1 MVRQTIVNV
10 DKLHIPDKQKWWDI
24 FLACI
29 RSKTIAKTKRKHFIE
44 NSTRYKL
51 KKDLLNLEA
60 LPSERLTPSQTAH
73 YNFLKEKLKI
83 FEEKLIAGY
92 RQRTRGLPKYE
103 QREPDIEFYAKLEK
117 RSAQRTVIGELRDK
131 NGDVYADNPN
141 LIHIVTDFYTELYTP
156 SPVDASVQEKLLG
169 NVDHTLTDQQKC
181 MLDAVLSEKEL
192 QQAVY
197 DLKDEK
203 SPGIDGFIAEFYKK
217 FWSLIKD
224 RYTAFINGANQTSF
238 SAFKNTSVTALLY
251 KEKGDM
257 DDLKN
262 YCPISLINV
271 DLKILTKALTNRL
284 KKVLPSLI
292 HFTQTAVDG
301 RKIDNTIH
309 MLRDFIQLANNENL
323 ASAFIFLDQE
333 KAFDRVNHEFLYK
346 TMKAFG
352 IGPAFI
358 HWIRQIY
365 SNATTRVKVNGFLS
379 ENIPL
384 RRGVRQGCPLSPLL
398 YVLIIEILALQFRKN
413 PDIVGFTVGGE
424 KIISMHY
431 ADDAIITIKQN
442 KCFKE
447 VIKDLTAFERASGA
461 KVNYEKTKGLWCGA
475 WKNRTD
481 TPLNIKWTSE
491 NVENLGVYFGN
502 DNPAAAT
509 FTKILPK
516 VTRSMNY
523 WKQFRL
529 CKLAKVRVIEMFH
542 ASKLWY
548 AARFYPHTT
557 THLKNA
563 SKGLL

>member
-1 MVRQTIVNV
+1 
-10 DKLHIPDKQKWWDI
+10 
-24 FLACI
+24 
-29 RSKTIAKTKRKHFIE
+29 
-44 NSTRYKL
+44 
-51 KKDLLNLEA
+51 
-60 LPSERLTPSQTAH
+60 
-73 YNFLKEKLKI
+73 
-83 FEEKLIAGY
+83 
-92 RQRTRGLPKYE
+92 
-103 QREPDIEFYAKLEK
+103 
-117 RSAQRTVIGELRDK
+117 
-131 NGDVYADNPN
+131 
-141 LIHIVTDFYTELYTP
+141 
-156 SPVDASVQEKLLG
+156 
-169 NVDHTLTDQQKC
+169 
-181 MLDAVLSEKEL
+181 
-192 QQAVY
+192 
-197 DLKDEK
+197 
-203 SPGIDGFIAEFYKK
+203 
-217 FWSLIKD
+217 
-224 RYTAFINGANQTSF
+224 
-238 SAFKNTSVTALLY
+238 
-251 KEKGDM
+251 
-257 DDLKN
+257 
-262 YCPISLINV
+262 
-271 DLKILTKALTNRL
+271 
-284 KKVLPSLI
+284 
-292 HFTQTAVDG
+292 
-301 RKIDNTIH
+301 
-309 MLRDFIQLANNENL
+309 
-323 ASAFIFLDQE
+323 
-333 KAFDRVNHEFLYK
+333 
-346 TMKAFG
+346 MKAFG

-529 CKLAKVRVIEMFH
+529 CKLAKARVIEIFH
-542 ASKLWY
+542 ALQIMV
-548 AARFYPHTT
+548 RC
-557 THLKNA
+557 
-563 SKGLL
+563 